1 MNDDLSQ
8 IIERLRSISDELA
21 DRALDE
27 LKEAHRSGATRRPE
41 AEKTL
46 SQARRSVEKAIALL
60 SRADSGD

>member
-1 MNDDLSQ
+1 MNDDLSE
-8 IIERLRSISDELA
+8 IIDKLRSISDELA
-21 DRALDE
+21 DRALNE

-41 AEKTL
+41 GEKTL

>member
-8 IIERLRSISDELA
+8 IIEQLRSISDELA

>member
-1 MNDDLSQ
+1 MNDDLNE
-8 IIERLRSISDELA
+8 IIERLRIISDELA
-21 DRALDE
+21 DRALAE

-60 SRADSGD
+60 SRSDSGD